1 MKSKEEKVELLKEQI
16 NNERKNI
23 DKSKEKIKQLT
34 MQLKR
39 LERQI
44 TEEQFAEL
52 RDVLSDYGINTKT
65 DFENFMRDNL
75 SIDNEKSKPGENEP
89 NGYNF

>member
-75 SIDNEKSKPGENEP
+75 SIDNEKSKPVENEP

>member
-34 MQLKR
+34 MQLKK

-44 TEEQFAEL
+44 SEEQFADL
-52 RDVLSDYGINTKT
+52 REVLSNYGINTKT

-75 SIDNEKSKPGENEP
+75 SIDNEKSKPVENEP

>member
-65 DFENFMRDNL
+65 DFENFMRDNR
-75 SIDNEKSKPGENEP
+75 SIDNEKSKPVENEP

>member
-1 MKSKEEKVELLKEQI
+1 
-16 NNERKNI
+16 
-23 DKSKEKIKQLT
+23 

-75 SIDNEKSKPGENEP
+75 SIDNEKSKPVENEP

>member
-1 MKSKEEKVELLKEQI
+1 MALVSFYLADT
-16 NNERKNI
+16 ERLYETCEAI

-34 MQLKR
+34 MQLKK

-44 TEEQFAEL
+44 SEEQFADL
-52 RDVLSDYGINTKT
+52 REVLSNYGINTKT

-75 SIDNEKSKPGENEP
+75 SIDNEKSKPVENEP